1 MKQAMPHQ
9 LNKQGFT
16 LIEVIVAII
25 LAALLGA
32 MVVQYTGTNLQ
43 ATVESLVATKNN
55 SAAVSVM
62 EEITRDYRNWLE
74 NNPGAALSE
83 FQTDLENNYTGAQT
97 QMITLR
103 PEDPAESILRV
114 TISRGN
120 RQLDSL
126 FTK

>member
-1 MKQAMPHQ
+1 MPHP

-16 LIEVIVAII
+16 LIEVIVAIV
-25 LAALLGA
+25 LAALLGV
-32 MVVQYTGTNLQ
+32 MLVQYTGTNLQ

-55 SAAVSVM
+55 SEAVSVM

-74 NNPGAALSE
+74 NNPDATLSE
-83 FQTDLENNYTGAQT
+83 FQTYLGNNYTDIQT

-103 PEDPAESILRV
+103 ADDPAGSIMRV
-114 TISRGN
+114 TVSRGD
-120 RQLDSL
+120 RKLVSL

>member
-1 MKQAMPHQ
+1 MLHQ

-55 SAAVSVM
+55 SEAVRVM

-97 QMITLR
+97 QLIMLR

-114 TISRGN
+114 TISRGD
-120 RQLDSL
+120 RKLISL

>member
-1 MKQAMPHQ
+1 MPHQ
-9 LNKQGFT
+9 FDKQGFT
-16 LIEVIVAII
+16 LIEVIVAIV

-55 SAAVSVM
+55 SEAISVM

-74 NNPGAALSE
+74 NNPDEALST
-83 FQTDLENNYTGAQT
+83 FQTNLENNYTDIQT

-103 PEDPAESILRV
+103 PEDPADAILRV
-114 TISRGN
+114 TVARGE
-120 RQLDSL
+120 RKLVSL

>member
-1 MKQAMPHQ
+1 MLHKFD
-9 LNKQGFT
+9 KQGFT
-16 LIEVIVAII
+16 LIEVIVGII
-25 LAALLGA
+25 LAALLGT
-32 MVVQYTGTNLQ
+32 MIVQYTGTNLQ

-55 SAAVSVM
+55 SEAVSVM

-83 FQTDLENNYTGAQT
+83 FRTDLENNYTGAQT

-114 TISRGN
+114 TVSRGD
-120 RQLDSL
+120 RKLVSL